1 MSVEILDLGALA
13 LTAVFFALLYYL
25 HKKKHVDFGVRTI
38 LAVGLGLIV
47 GLAFKGHHTYVAAV
61 GTIYAHVVSAVVIPL
76 LIFSIISSITNLG
89 NSVRLKQ
96 IGLKTVFFLVLN
108 TFIASLIT
116 LIAGVATN
124 IGSGVQ
130 YELATDYTAKEVPT
144 FVDTVISL
152 FPQNLAAHWSNGE
165 VVPIVVFC
173 ILVAVSYNKIAA
185 KKPEEAAPFKKFIDA
200 GDLVM
205 GRVVSYVISF
215 TPYAV
220 LSLIARAVSR
230 SSPADLIP
238 LLSVLVLAYVL
249 CGIQVF
255 VVESAL
261 IKFVGK
267 LSPVRFF
274 KGIWP
279 AATVAFTSQSSV
291 GTIPVTVNQLTR
303 KLGVNEDV
311 AAFGASL
318 GANLGMPGCAGI
330 WPTLLAV
337 FTIHLLGIEYT
348 PVQYAFLVVL
358 AVVVSIGTVGVPGT
372 ATITEGG
379 ASAPPLA
386 YAQQLTV
393 GGVMAY
399 VDIPKINVYLPVQ
412 HGTDADT
419 LERAV
424 GHVVGTSLPV
434 GGSST
439 HAVLSAHSGMASS
452 KLFSDIDQ
460 LAEDDTFYIH
470 VLGEVLAYK
479 VDAINTVLP
488 TDTSLLQIE
497 NGKDYVTLVTC
508 TPFGV
513 NTHRLLVR
521 GHRIP
526 YTPEQETTAAEEKP
540 TASSWTQHYL
550 TGLGIGLGAVAVV
563 GGGYFLVRRCRHA

>member
-25 HKKKHVDFGVRTI
+25 HKKKQVDFGVRTI

-185 KKPEEAAPFKKFIDA
+185 KKPEEVAPFKKFIDA

-238 LLSVLVLAYVL
+238 LLAYVL

-372 ATITEGG
+372 ATITATALFAAAG
-379 ASAPPLA
+379 
-386 YAQQLTV
+386 
-393 GGVMAY
+393 
-399 VDIPKINVYLPVQ
+399 LPVEAIILLSPISSIVDMAR
-412 HGTDADT
+412 TAT
-419 LERAV
+419 N
-424 GHVVGTSLPV
+424 VVGAATA
-434 GGSST
+434 T
-439 HAVLSAHSGMASS
+439 
-452 KLFSDIDQ
+452 
-460 LAEDDTFYIH
+460 
-470 VLGEVLAYK
+470 
-479 VDAINTVLP
+479 
-488 TDTSLLQIE
+488 
-497 NGKDYVTLVTC
+497 TLVAATE
-508 TPFGV
+508 
-513 NTHRLLVR
+513 
-521 GHRIP
+521 
-526 YTPEQETTAAEEKP
+526 EQLDTAVYNGTVETLAAE
-540 TASSWTQHYL
+540 A
-550 TGLGIGLGAVAVV
+550 
-563 GGGYFLVRRCRHA
+563 

>member
-1 MSVEILDLGALA
+1 M
-13 LTAVFFALLYYL
+13 
-25 HKKKHVDFGVRTI
+25 
-38 LAVGLGLIV
+38 
-47 GLAFKGHHTYVAAV
+47 
-61 GTIYAHVVSAVVIPL
+61 

-185 KKPEEAAPFKKFIDA
+185 KKPEEVAPFKKFIDA

-318 GANLGMPGCAGI
+318 GANLGMPGCASI

-372 ATITEGG
+372 ATITATALFAAAG
-379 ASAPPLA
+379 
-386 YAQQLTV
+386 
-393 GGVMAY
+393 
-399 VDIPKINVYLPVQ
+399 LPVEAIILLSPISSIVDMAR
-412 HGTDADT
+412 TAT
-419 LERAV
+419 N
-424 GHVVGTSLPV
+424 VVGAATA
-434 GGSST
+434 T
-439 HAVLSAHSGMASS
+439 
-452 KLFSDIDQ
+452 
-460 LAEDDTFYIH
+460 
-470 VLGEVLAYK
+470 
-479 VDAINTVLP
+479 
-488 TDTSLLQIE
+488 
-497 NGKDYVTLVTC
+497 TLVAATE
-508 TPFGV
+508 
-513 NTHRLLVR
+513 
-521 GHRIP
+521 
-526 YTPEQETTAAEEKP
+526 EQLDTAVYNGTVETLAAE
-540 TASSWTQHYL
+540 A
-550 TGLGIGLGAVAVV
+550 
-563 GGGYFLVRRCRHA
+563 

>member
-130 YELATDYTAKEVPT
+130 YELDTAKEVPT

-185 KKPEEAAPFKKFIDA
+185 KKPEEVAPFKKFIDA

-372 ATITEGG
+372 ATITATALFAAAG
-379 ASAPPLA
+379 
-386 YAQQLTV
+386 
-393 GGVMAY
+393 
-399 VDIPKINVYLPVQ
+399 LPVEAIILLSPISSIVDMAR
-412 HGTDADT
+412 TAT
-419 LERAV
+419 N
-424 GHVVGTSLPV
+424 VVGAATPRHHPCGRYRRAAGHCRLQWYGGDARGRSLR
-434 GGSST
+434 
-439 HAVLSAHSGMASS
+439 
-452 KLFSDIDQ
+452 
-460 LAEDDTFYIH
+460 
-470 VLGEVLAYK
+470 
-479 VDAINTVLP
+479 
-488 TDTSLLQIE
+488 
-497 NGKDYVTLVTC
+497 VTLKTVRHK
-508 TPFGV
+508 
-513 NTHRLLVR
+513 NT
-521 GHRIP
+521 I
-526 YTPEQETTAAEEKP
+526 
-540 TASSWTQHYL
+540 
-550 TGLGIGLGAVAVV
+550 
-563 GGGYFLVRRCRHA
+563 

>member
-1 MSVEILDLGALA
+1 M
-13 LTAVFFALLYYL
+13 
-25 HKKKHVDFGVRTI
+25 
-38 LAVGLGLIV
+38 
-47 GLAFKGHHTYVAAV
+47 
-61 GTIYAHVVSAVVIPL
+61 
-76 LIFSIISSITNLG
+76 
-89 NSVRLKQ
+89 
-96 IGLKTVFFLVLN
+96 FFLVLN

-185 KKPEEAAPFKKFIDA
+185 KKPEEVASFKKFIDA

-372 ATITEGG
+372 ATITATALFAAAG
-379 ASAPPLA
+379 
-386 YAQQLTV
+386 
-393 GGVMAY
+393 
-399 VDIPKINVYLPVQ
+399 LPVEAIILLSPISSIVDMAR
-412 HGTDADT
+412 TAT
-419 LERAV
+419 N
-424 GHVVGTSLPV
+424 VVGAATA
-434 GGSST
+434 T
-439 HAVLSAHSGMASS
+439 
-452 KLFSDIDQ
+452 
-460 LAEDDTFYIH
+460 
-470 VLGEVLAYK
+470 
-479 VDAINTVLP
+479 
-488 TDTSLLQIE
+488 
-497 NGKDYVTLVTC
+497 TLVAATE
-508 TPFGV
+508 
-513 NTHRLLVR
+513 
-521 GHRIP
+521 
-526 YTPEQETTAAEEKP
+526 EQLDTAVYNDTVETLAAE
-540 TASSWTQHYL
+540 A
-550 TGLGIGLGAVAVV
+550 
-563 GGGYFLVRRCRHA
+563 

>member
-25 HKKKHVDFGVRTI
+25 HKKKQVDFGVRTI

-185 KKPEEAAPFKKFIDA
+185 KKPEEVAPFKKFIDA

-311 AAFGASL
+311 RLPRSAGCGRFHWYGRCARHGDHYRNGAV
-318 GANLGMPGCAGI
+318 CRCR
-330 WPTLLAV
+330 
-337 FTIHLLGIEYT
+337 
-348 PVQYAFLVVL
+348 
-358 AVVVSIGTVGVPGT
+358 
-372 ATITEGG
+372 
-379 ASAPPLA
+379 SA
-386 YAQQLTV
+386 
-393 GGVMAY
+393 
-399 VDIPKINVYLPVQ
+399 
-412 HGTDADT
+412 
-419 LERAV
+419 
-424 GHVVGTSLPV
+424 
-434 GGSST
+434 GGSHHPAFSHLQHRGYGAYRYERCGCGYRHHPCGRYRRAAGHCRLQWHGGDARGRSLRVT
-439 HAVLSAHSGMASS
+439 S
-452 KLFSDIDQ
+452 K
-460 LAEDDTFYIH
+460 
-470 VLGEVLAYK
+470 
-479 VDAINTVLP
+479 NCLP
-488 TDTSLLQIE
+488 
-497 NGKDYVTLVTC
+497 
-508 TPFGV
+508 
-513 NTHRLLVR
+513 
-521 GHRIP
+521 
-526 YTPEQETTAAEEKP
+526 
-540 TASSWTQHYL
+540 
-550 TGLGIGLGAVAVV
+550 
-563 GGGYFLVRRCRHA
+563 